1 MKLIKKLINI
11 FPFFYI
17 QLILICKNRLGVIL
31 VFISIL
37 CKYLL
42 KKYIRVVNLLFFAQ

>member
-31 VFISIL
+31 VFINIS
-37 CKYLL
+37 KYLL
-42 KKYIRVVNLLFFAQ
+42 MKYIRVVNLLFFAL